1 MSETTCLG
9 GIAEIYIGWRW
20 FLKKLWYRYFCKL
33 PTQRYHVS
41 VNTTS
46 AGLVQLFLYLALF
59 YSIFGRVV
67 SKADLFLHSKTNEN
81 IIFQKSVYLM
91 VYFIL
96 VFQNSMY
103 LKLVY
108 QLLNWPKILP
118 TVTLAF
124 MITHG
129 VLTKAIY
136 TKLHLYL
143 AGQKNYLQG
152 DMFAKILSLVQFP
165 FSIMLQT
172 L

>member
-1 MSETTCLG
+1 MASDSGTNTKRLLSLGSQIPRLNSVTTEQFS
-9 GIAEIYIGWRW
+9 IANVRILHKLFISNKFPSINNVRDYLSRGYCRNLYWVAVV
-20 FLKKLWYRYFCKL
+20 LKKKLWYRYFCKL

-108 QLLNWPKILP
+108 QLPN
-118 TVTLAF
+118 
-124 MITHG
+124 
-129 VLTKAIY
+129 
-136 TKLHLYL
+136 
-143 AGQKNYLQG
+143 
-152 DMFAKILSLVQFP
+152 
-165 FSIMLQT
+165 
-172 L
+172 